1 MAWATAGDVIDA
13 WIGEDAPDSQEQ
25 IEIWLEKATR
35 EVKYRVPGIQA
46 RIDAEAAETPART
59 DLLDLAID
67 VTVAMVQRVFRNPRG
82 IRQTN
87 ITTGPFTGSE
97 TYGGDLPGG
106 LGLTDDELEKLRGV
120 RSTGAFTIDMIPASS
135 PFSEA
140 YVAPP
145 YF

>member
-1 MAWATAGDVIDA
+1 MWATADDVIDA
-13 WIGEDAPDSQEQ
+13 WIGEDVPDDAGLVQNWVDRAER
-25 IEIWLEKATR
+25 EIR
-35 EVKYRVPGIQA
+35 FRVPDLVQ
-46 RIDAEAAETPART
+46 RIEAEAGT
-59 DLLDLAID
+59 DLRDTAVD
-67 VTVAMVQRVFRNPRG
+67 VVVSMVQRVFRNPRG

-120 RSTGAFTIDMIPASS
+120 RSTGAFTIDMIPVSS

>member
-1 MAWATAGDVIDA
+1 MWATAADVIDA
-13 WIGEDAPDSQEQ
+13 WIGEDVPDDDALVQKWVDKAER
-25 IEIWLEKATR
+25 EIR
-35 EVKYRVPGIQA
+35 FRVPDLER
-46 RIDAEAAETPART
+46 RIADAESP
-59 DLLDLAID
+59 DLLATAVD
-67 VTVAMVQRVFRNPRG
+67 VVVAMVQRVFRNPRG

-97 TYGGDLPGG
+97 TYGGDVPGG
-106 LGLTDDELEKLRGV
+106 LGLTDDELAKLQGV

-140 YVAPP
+140 YRAAP